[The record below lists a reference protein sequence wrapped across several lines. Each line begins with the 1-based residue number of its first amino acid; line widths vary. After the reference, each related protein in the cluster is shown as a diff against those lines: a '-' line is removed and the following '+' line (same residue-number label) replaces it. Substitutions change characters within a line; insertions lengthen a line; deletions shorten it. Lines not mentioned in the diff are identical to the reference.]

1 MNTQLLLIGL
11 IAAFGI
17 SSVNAQVSKAEI
29 EQFSINADKVRIAQN
44 IVVPAVIAAYEY
56 KQGVIPL
63 SSWRWA
69 LRGAD
74 QAAKNPGMAAHAALE
89 IDQSLAAE
97 LSEIMSTIVFA
108 DKPQVLLNAANQI
121 NNAGLMNNDHLP
133 AMVVGGLATRVISE
147 VAGILIRN
155 RANKIINTKYQ
166 GASAMLQR
174 RIMRTVLFGTTKIV
188 SHMLTC
194 LVTSIILNQKV
205 GAPLGDFSLFQ
216 FICRFVDDTL
226 IPTIN
231 YALAELEGHV
241 LAQGLVAEVAAAA

>member
-1 MNTQLLLIGL
+1 MNTRLLVIGL
-11 IAAFGI
+11 ITAFGI

-44 IVVPAVIAAYEY
+44 IILPTVVAACEY
-56 KQGVIPL
+56 KQGVMPL
-63 SSWRWA
+63 SWRWV

-89 IDQSLAAE
+89 IDPSLVAE

-133 AMVVGGLATRVISE
+133 AMAFGGLVTRVISE
-147 VAGILIRN
+147 VAGMLIRN
-155 RANKIINTKYQ
+155 RVNKIIKEKYQ
-166 GASAMLQR
+166 GASAMVQR
-174 RIMRTVLFGTTKIV
+174 RIMRTVLFGTTKVV

-205 GAPLGDFSLFQ
+205 GAQLGDFSLFQ

-231 YALAELEGHV
+231 YALAEVEGHM
-241 LAQGLVAEVAAAA
+241 LAQQLVAEAAAAT